1 MSGRFTDSK
10 VQEFLGSFNQVWLG
24 LAHESPEI
32 SSPYSAEINGAA
44 YERMRILMSQPEGR
58 YVANA
63 TGCRFS
69 GLPAVRITHLLGWDQ
84 SINGNLD
91 FFIALPT
98 PMRIQLGRSFVVDSG
113 DIVLSID

>member
-1 MSGRFTDSK
+1 MSGRFTDTK
-10 VQEFLGSFNQVWLG
+10 VQEFLATFRNIWLG

-44 YERMRILMSQPEGR
+44 YERMRIQMSQPEGR
-58 YVANA
+58 FVVNA

-69 GLPAVRITHLLGWDQ
+69 GLPSVRVTHLMGWDA
-84 SINGNLD
+84 SMNGNLD
-91 FFIALPT
+91 FYIALPT
-98 PMRIQLGRSFVVDSG
+98 PIRIQLGKGIVVNAG